1 MNDGRQY
8 PDACDTNFLDALCGS
23 PESGA
28 IKSPNLM
35 ELHAAI
41 KTKRPGY
48 SVIVPAVAA
57 SYMAGPER
65 YRVEPTEDPEV
76 FELAPILFD
85 PSGRGMDGDLQFLEA
100 LDPVRRAELL
110 YITKFR
116 SSDERYRRVVLSV
129 KGVSLEGDIAQGLLD
144 DLVPPRKS
152 LPYWYVPY
160 SRPKSVKYEDS
171 ILAAFGIPES

>member
-1 MNDGRQY
+1 
-8 PDACDTNFLDALCGS
+8 
-23 PESGA
+23 
-28 IKSPNLM
+28 
-35 ELHAAI
+35 
-41 KTKRPGY
+41 
-48 SVIVPAVAA
+48 
-57 SYMAGPER
+57 
-65 YRVEPTEDPEV
+65 
-76 FELAPILFD
+76 
-85 PSGRGMDGDLQFLEA
+85 MDGDLQFLEA

-160 SRPKSVKYEDS
+160 SRPKAVKYEDS
-171 ILAAFGIPES
+171 ILAAFGLPES